1 MYIIF
6 KFIASYI
13 TTYGAFFVFVAVF
26 VYICRYVVRI
36 LVFPGSCIF
45 IRKMVEYNNR
55 KYMTKVIVTTVCNLR
70 YTLEDTSHTPKITD
84 DSAEM
89 IMEEVAQVKKMI
101 QSIITNNARQEQLGT
116 LTQDQKNFLN
126 RVQDLKQAIMSVR
139 LVKSTDKMTNI

>member
-1 MYIIF
+1 
-6 KFIASYI
+6 
-13 TTYGAFFVFVAVF
+13 
-26 VYICRYVVRI
+26 
-36 LVFPGSCIF
+36 
-45 IRKMVEYNNR
+45 
-55 KYMTKVIVTTVCNLR
+55 MTKVIVTTVCNLR